1 MAVILDN
8 IKDQDEV
15 EEIQIVEED
24 VRKAFNDFVKG
35 MNQQEMNRFLA
46 IYHKYQ
52 DKGQTTKEK
61 INDIRN

>member
-35 MNQQEMNRFLA
+35 MN
-46 IYHKYQ
+46 
-52 DKGQTTKEK
+52 
-61 INDIRN
+61 